1 MATAADLEHEQSYRV
16 PRGFFTSGL
25 SENDPAVED
34 AIRAELRREQFS
46 LRMQK
51 AQGQSAQTHQFARV
65 RREIARAA
73 TILGQK
79 QNGAA

>member
-1 MATAADLEHEQSYRV
+1 MDTKALREKTAQELTDH
-16 PRGFFTSGL
+16 
-25 SENDPAVED
+25 
-34 AIRAELRREQFS
+34 IAELRREQFS

-73 TILGQK
+73 TLQGEK

>member
-1 MATAADLEHEQSYRV
+1 MDTNEMRGKSAQELIDHIAD
-16 PRGFFTSGL
+16 
-25 SENDPAVED
+25 
-34 AIRAELRREQFS
+34 LRREQFS

-51 AQGQSAQTHQFARV
+51 AQGESAQTHQFAKV

-79 QNGAA
+79 QVAQKQNGAA

>member
-1 MATAADLEHEQSYRV
+1 MDTNEMRGKSAQELTDHIAD
-16 PRGFFTSGL
+16 
-25 SENDPAVED
+25 
-34 AIRAELRREQFS
+34 LRREQFS

-51 AQGQSAQTHQFARV
+51 AQGQSAQTHQFANV

-79 QNGAA
+79 QVAQKQNGAA

>member
-1 MATAADLEHEQSYRV
+1 MEIDEMRNKSEQDLKDHIAD
-16 PRGFFTSGL
+16 
-25 SENDPAVED
+25 
-34 AIRAELRREQFS
+34 LRREQFS

-51 AQGQSAQTHQFARV
+51 AQGQNAQTHQFAKV

-73 TILGQK
+73 TIVAQKQVAQK

>member
-1 MATAADLEHEQSYRV
+1 MDTNEMRGKSVQELNDHIAD
-16 PRGFFTSGL
+16 
-25 SENDPAVED
+25 
-34 AIRAELRREQFS
+34 LRREQFS

-51 AQGQSAQTHQFARV
+51 AQGQSAQTHQFAKV

-79 QNGAA
+79 QMAQKQNGAA

>member
-1 MATAADLEHEQSYRV
+1 MDTNEMRGKTAQELTDHIAD
-16 PRGFFTSGL
+16 
-25 SENDPAVED
+25 
-34 AIRAELRREQFS
+34 LRREQFS

>member
-1 MATAADLEHEQSYRV
+1 MDTNEMRGKSAQELTDHIAD
-16 PRGFFTSGL
+16 
-25 SENDPAVED
+25 
-34 AIRAELRREQFS
+34 LRREQFS

-51 AQGQSAQTHQFARV
+51 AQGQSAQTHQFAKV

-79 QNGAA
+79 QVAQKQNGAA

>member
-1 MATAADLEHEQSYRV
+1 MDTNEMRGKSAQELTDHIAD
-16 PRGFFTSGL
+16 
-25 SENDPAVED
+25 
-34 AIRAELRREQFS
+34 LRREQFS

-51 AQGQSAQTHQFARV
+51 AQGQSAQTHQFAKV

-79 QNGAA
+79 QMAQKQNGAA

>member
-1 MATAADLEHEQSYRV
+1 MDINEMRGKSAQELTDHIAD
-16 PRGFFTSGL
+16 
-25 SENDPAVED
+25 
-34 AIRAELRREQFS
+34 LRREQFS

-51 AQGQSAQTHQFARV
+51 AQGQSAQTHQFAKV

-79 QNGAA
+79 QNGVAR